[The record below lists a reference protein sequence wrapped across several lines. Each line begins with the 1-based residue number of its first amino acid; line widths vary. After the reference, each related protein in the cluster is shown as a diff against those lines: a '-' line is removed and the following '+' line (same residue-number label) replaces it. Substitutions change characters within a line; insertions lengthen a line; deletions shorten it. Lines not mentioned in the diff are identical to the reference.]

1 MDFFPHLTSVL
12 AALATSATIASL
24 LQQPVGFKKKNLTL
38 SSCSSCPSIYFGWL
52 LIITGSILMCMLHHG
67 VAAGLLKS
75 ISPTTQELED
85 VDLRVLPSCVSR
97 KQHVVYKTSNVNVV
111 LFTSWF
117 LFSFFFSIPG
127 REICSSGFVT
137 SSSINRLLVWFRV
150 CVYLSCFHCACV
162 RIGVGEGMVSASWF
176 AGSHSIKLVSPPPD
190 LPSPRLLSDK
200 NDFDLCFYLLSPPVT
215 YLVLK

>member
-1 MDFFPHLTSVL
+1 
-12 AALATSATIASL
+12 
-24 LQQPVGFKKKNLTL
+24 
-38 SSCSSCPSIYFGWL
+38 
-52 LIITGSILMCMLHHG
+52 MCMLHHG

-97 KQHVVYKTSNVNVV
+97 KQHVVYKTSHVNVV

-117 LFSFFFSIPG
+117 SFSFLSIPG

-137 SSSINRLLVWFRV
+137 SSSIKRLFVWFSCLRV
-150 CVYLSCFHCACV
+150 FKLLSLCVRACV
-162 RIGVGEGMVSASWF
+162 LGWGGGKEWSLRAGLLDHIPSNWF
-176 AGSHSIKLVSPPPD
+176 GPCRPPATTTAP
-190 LPSPRLLSDK
+190 LAK
-200 NDFDLCFYLLSPPVT
+200 NDFELCFYLLSPPVT